1 MKKIGITGANG
12 FIGKSLCKALHK
24 LNKPVVAIVR
34 SENSIKTL
42 SGINTRVIG
51 NITPNT
57 NWSQALENCEVIIH
71 CAAKADA
78 MNSKDNFDDY
88 YAVNADGTKNLAEQ
102 AVEAGVKKLIF
113 LSSIKVN
120 GENTDK
126 KIFDNNLNNEKNLKF
141 RHDHLPNPDGYYA
154 KSKFE
159 AEKMLWNISLK
170 TGLEVIVFRLPL
182 VYGPGVRGNI
192 ARLIKII
199 NLGLPLPLSG
209 IKNKRSILGI
219 DNLVD
224 LLIHSIHHSKASGK
238 IFLASDDQDLSTPEL
253 IKIIAFSLG
262 RKANLFPFPISML
275 KFLTSV
281 LGKREEIN
289 RLVGSLRIDDSYTKE
304 ILNWTPSVSV
314 EEGIRRMVQGK

>member
-12 FIGKSLCKALHK
+12 YIGKSLCKTLNK
-24 LNKPVVAIVR
+24 LNKPIVAIVR
-34 SENSIKTL
+34 SENSIKPL
-42 SGINTRVIG
+42 RGINTRVIG
-51 NITPNT
+51 NITSNT

-71 CAAKADA
+71 CAGKAHA
-78 MNSKDNFDDY
+78 MSGKDNFNDY
-88 YAVNADGTKNLAEQ
+88 YTVNADGTKNLAEQ

-126 KIFDNNLNNEKNLKF
+126 KNLKF
-141 RHDHLPNPDGYYA
+141 SYNHLPDPDDHYA

-182 VYGPGVRGNI
+182 VYGPGVKGNL
-192 ARLIKII
+192 ARLIKLI

-219 DNLVD
+219 DNLID
-224 LLIHSIHHSKASGK
+224 LLIRCITCSKANGK
-238 IFLASDDQDLSTPEL
+238 TFLASDDKDLSTTEL
-253 IKIIAFSLG
+253 IKIIAFSMG
-262 RKANLFPFPISML
+262 QKVRLFFIPLFLL
-275 KFLTSV
+275 KFIGSII
-281 LGKREEIN
+281 GKKKEIN
-289 RLVGSLRIDDSYTKE
+289 RLVSSLRIDNSYTQE
-304 ILNWTPSVSV
+304 TLDWTPPISV
-314 EEGIRRMVQGK
+314 EEGIRRMVKGK